1 MADIPLNH
9 FVRKACPLTTSLSA
23 FYAAP
28 YNRAAV
34 ILAAYATNN
43 TVSDVTVTL
52 GVSGTGGQVGGQT
65 TVATKPYFNY
75 AKDIMIAGNDTT
87 NLIPSKMVLEEF
99 DALIGSCSVSDSI
112 TINLSLLETNN
123 QVI

>member
-1 MADIPLNH
+1 MPDIPLNH
-9 FVRKACPLTTSLSA
+9 FIRNACPLTTSLSA
-23 FYAAP
+23 FYVAP

-43 TVSDVTVTL
+43 TVSDVTVTI
-52 GVSGTGGQVGGQT
+52 GVSGTGGQVGGRS
-65 TVATKPYFNY
+65 TVDPRPYFNY
-75 AKDIMIAGNDTT
+75 AKDIMVAGNDTT

-99 DALIGSCSVSDSI
+99 DALIGSCSAPGAI

>member
-9 FVRKACPLTTSLSA
+9 FVRKAYPLTTSLSA
-23 FYAAP
+23 LYTAP

-43 TVSDVTVTL
+43 TVSDVTVTV
-52 GVSGTGGQVGGQT
+52 GISGAGGKVGGQQ
-65 TVATKPYFNY
+65 TVQTKPYYNY

-99 DALIGSCSVSDSI
+99 DVLIASCSVPDAI
-112 TINLSLLETNN
+112 TINMSLLETNN
-123 QVI
+123 QVV